1 MEAFIL
7 SWAFPVLILII
18 ITCIT
23 FLLVK
28 KYMDKKRAN
37 IVFAISLFLSVAIGL
52 CIQSN
57 RFIFI
62 DHVYTSTVESEY
74 GFIVYDKLTGT
85 PHYILE
91 KNDIY

>member
-18 ITCIT
+18 ISCIT

-28 KYMDKKRAN
+28 KYMDKKIAN

-52 CIQSN
+52 YIQNN
-57 RFIFI
+57 RF
-62 DHVYTSTVESEY
+62 VVENYEY
-74 GFIVYDKLTGT
+74 VVFTVYDKLTGKT
-85 PHYILE
+85 HSTYD
-91 KNDIY
+91 NNH

>member
-18 ITCIT
+18 ISCIT

-28 KYMDKKRAN
+28 KYMDKKIAN

-52 CIQSN
+52 CIQNN
-57 RFIFI
+57 RF
-62 DHVYTSTVESEY
+62 VVENYEY
-74 GFIVYDKLTGT
+74 VVFTVYDKLTGKT
-85 PHYILE
+85 HSTYD
-91 KNDIY
+91 NNH

>member
-18 ITCIT
+18 ISCIT

-52 CIQSN
+52 YIQNN
-57 RFIFI
+57 RF
-62 DHVYTSTVESEY
+62 VVENYEY
-74 GFIVYDKLTGT
+74 VVFTVYDKLTGKT
-85 PHYILE
+85 HSTYD
-91 KNDIY
+91 NNH

>member
-18 ITCIT
+18 ISCIT

-28 KYMDKKRAN
+28 KYMDKKIAN

-52 CIQSN
+52 YIQNN
-57 RFIFI
+57 RF
-62 DHVYTSTVESEY
+62 VVENYEY
-74 GFIVYDKLTGT
+74 VVFTVYDKLTRKT
-85 PHYILE
+85 HSTYD
-91 KNDIY
+91 NNH